1 MASGHGGGGGG
12 VATAIM
18 GVAVTGNN
26 AAAGPSNL
34 VADQLKSPDDLAK
47 IAALRKKL
55 QKEQAS
61 LSAKLKTGAKDQLEA
76 TRDGLLKLQAT
87 RKDVAGIR
95 EAFADVESLCG
106 DAVEGNDAAG
116 ISTSRKSVAT
126 TKSFRV
132 ISQVSQIHRNF
143 VQTASTLDRLSKLP
157 ARIEAL
163 ADMLHQ
169 ARSDLFGPAEEL
181 LPLHYHI
188 SSLEMFR
195 NETLQLGRSC
205 SSDVRAT
212 LAEYFAPLDGLV
224 KSFDDYLMTLCK
236 NAMDLVREGRGTVVV
251 KVIKIVEKES
261 REDERAAAIRL
272 AKRANLEGAARFQS
286 IVANARIIKLYR
298 PKLIEAMDEATAE
311 LFAECWQRFGS
322 AGDHLDF
329 LGHLDWIYKDLAFV
343 QEEVIALFPSDYNI
357 YRTFVRSYHK
367 HLGAL
372 LREKI
377 LATDPEASA
386 LLTLYQFTQEYQKTM
401 TKELGVEKAWLEPS
415 LLAGREQ
422 SIIDDYLGLI
432 TRKIDEWTANLMSDE
447 LRAFV
452 ARESAPDES
461 AEGLYGLQY
470 AAILFQM
477 VNQQVELAADSGQA
491 AVLVRATT
499 HACQAMRTSQA
510 TWLRVLEQ
518 EFRKQREAKSPEDV
532 VEGLVEYVIALANDQ
547 LKSAEYGEN
556 LMTKVEG
563 LVSTKYKAQVRE
575 TVDEAINGY
584 LDVSKRCTQVLV
596 DLVFFDLRPAVKE
609 LFVFPQWY
617 AEGTTTTIV
626 ETIRDYTSDYAER
639 LNPNLFDVLCDDVI
653 DRFLTAYLAAMRK
666 AGKLRMPAAGERV
679 RADIDETGAM
689 FTGFKTVEEIEQK
702 MEVLHL
708 MWVLTLKCFHFATIC
723 EITDTKDFTI
733 QSFNADVVLNNGLP
747 ILLELC
753 QGTRPA
759 TELCR
764 SHHACA
770 RRSGQGRCSSYHG
783 IGSEK
788 GQAGGHARSATRW
801 HHCRRSCRAGP
812 RSGRILWHGHKE
824 DGRCRWL
831 ESEHSRTGDERLH
844 FRRYS
849 RRWLECIG
857 CQCDF
862 LGRAMEGRCW
872 WRRRCRQERHPSC
885 LEFILAPL
893 IPFLRL
899 LPCVFVEVERPS
911 FSKLYTRSRLISKL
925 ICHVF

>member
-1 MASGHGGGGGG
+1 MQA
-12 VATAIM
+12 AMM
-18 GVAVTGNN
+18 GVASGN

-87 RKDVAGIR
+87 RKDVSGIR

-106 DAVEGNDAAG
+106 DAVEGNEGAGVAA
-116 ISTSRKSVAT
+116 SSSSRKSVAT

-143 VQTASTLDRLSKLP
+143 VQTATTLDRLSKLP

-163 ADMLHQ
+163 AGMLEQ
-169 ARSDLFGPAEEL
+169 AQSDLFGPAEEL

-188 SSLEMFR
+188 SNLEVFR

-205 SSDVRAT
+205 SSDVRST

-224 KSFDDYLMTLCK
+224 KSFDDYLLALCK
-236 NAMDLVREGRGTVVV
+236 NTMDLVREGRGTVVV
-251 KVIKIVEKES
+251 KVIKIIEKES

-272 AKRANLEGAARFQS
+272 AKKANLEGAARFQS
-286 IVANARIIKLYR
+286 VVANARIIKLYR
-298 PKLIEAMDEATAE
+298 PKLVEAMDEATAE
-311 LFAECWQRFGS
+311 LFNECWQRFGS
-322 AGDHLDF
+322 AGDHMDF

-343 QEEVIALFPSDYNI
+343 QEEIVGLFPPDYNI
-357 YRTFVRSYHK
+357 LRTFVRSYHK

-432 TRKIDEWTANLMSDE
+432 TRKIDEWTANLMADE
-447 LRAFV
+447 VRAFV

-491 AVLVRATT
+491 TVLVRATS
-499 HACQAMRTSQA
+499 HACQAMRSTQA

-518 EFRKQREAKSPEDV
+518 EFRKQREAKSPEEV
-532 VEGLVEYVIALANDQ
+532 TEGLVEYVIALANDQ
-547 LKSAEYGEN
+547 LKSAEYGEG
-556 LMTKVEG
+556 LMSKVES
-563 LVSTKYKAQVRE
+563 LVSAKYKAQIRE

-626 ETIRDYTSDYAER
+626 ETIRDYTSDYSER

-666 AGKLRMPAAGERV
+666 AGKLRMPAAGERL

-689 FTGFKTVEEIEQK
+689 FSGFKTAEEVQQK

-708 MWVLTLKCFHFATIC
+708 M
-723 EITDTKDFTI
+723 
-733 QSFNADVVLNNGLP
+733 
-747 ILLELC
+747 
-753 QGTRPA
+753 
-759 TELCR
+759 
-764 SHHACA
+764 
-770 RRSGQGRCSSYHG
+770 
-783 IGSEK
+783 
-788 GQAGGHARSATRW
+788 
-801 HHCRRSCRAGP
+801 
-812 RSGRILWHGHKE
+812 
-824 DGRCRWL
+824 
-831 ESEHSRTGDERLH
+831 
-844 FRRYS
+844 
-849 RRWLECIG
+849 
-857 CQCDF
+857 
-862 LGRAMEGRCW
+862 
-872 WRRRCRQERHPSC
+872 
-885 LEFILAPL
+885 
-893 IPFLRL
+893 
-899 LPCVFVEVERPS
+899 
-911 FSKLYTRSRLISKL
+911 
-925 ICHVF
+925 